1 MPRHGTQLRRSVG
14 GMGPMIVKRLAIL
27 SCGVMLL
34 DAAAC
39 KKPEPAIGTVP
50 GAGKINACSLITK
63 DDAEMLMGP
72 GAKKVLHA
80 DWNECYVIQA
90 TTPEGDTARPS
101 PEHAFVALRVYTRE
115 RWEQDKN
122 PHGGSDQAINGI
134 GDEAIDQGSAIAF
147 RKGDNC
153 FMLSGWRSYLDSA
166 EHPIADL
173 PNKILS
179 RVP

>member
-1 MPRHGTQLRRSVG
+1 MTPNMIGAYGEWAAQTMQDPPRLSFRQ
-14 GMGPMIVKRLAIL
+14 PMFGNVEAWRA
-27 SCGVMLL
+27 V
-34 DAAAC
+34 ARARYR
-39 KKPEPAIGTVP
+39 
-50 GAGKINACSLITK
+50 
-63 DDAEMLMGP
+63 EMLMGP